1 MPDKELTI
9 LFSKIIETV
18 QFQTR
23 TTLSDLR
30 DEYSNIW
37 STWNIFSYLANAFE
51 NSEET
56 LERH

>member
-1 MPDKELTI
+1 MPDKELTL

-37 STWNIFSYLANAFE
+37 SIWSIFSYLANAFE
-51 NSEET
+51 NSEEA